1 MSLENEITKVTLAVT
16 CLDLL
21 MKESQNEKGYG
32 DITHIAISLGIEED
46 QATTMYALWLESQLD
61 NAA

>member
-1 MSLENEITKVTLAVT
+1 MSLENEITKMTLAIT

-21 MKESQNEKGYG
+21 MKASQNEKGYG
-32 DITHIAISLGIEED
+32 DITHISISLGIEEE

>member
-21 MKESQNEKGYG
+21 MRASQNKKGYG
-32 DITHIAISLGIEED
+32 DITHIAISLGIEEEL
-46 QATTMYALWLESQLD
+46 ATTMYALWLESQLD
-61 NAA
+61 DAA

>member
-21 MKESQNEKGYG
+21 MKESQNEKGYE
-32 DITHIAISLGIEED
+32 DITHIALALGINEKL
-46 QATTMYALWLESQLD
+46 ASTMYLLWLESQLD
-61 NAA
+61 DAA